1 MKSGDLAA
9 EVVQDLNR
17 LVSLEVALARQE
29 LKEAAGLLVAGIA
42 YVTYRGLRKPALA
55 ERIHGVLPDTIGDLP
70 GSVREKFKRRPVR
83 VVISTSAVS
92 AAVSRIA
99 RPAPRTGKQAEG

>member
-17 LVSLEVALARQE
+17 LVSLEVALASHE
-29 LKEAAGLLVAGIA
+29 LVA
-42 YVTYRGLRKPALA
+42 YRGLRKPALA
-55 ERIHGVLPDTIGDLP
+55 DRVRGVLPDTIGDLP

-83 VVISTSAVS
+83 VVISTSEVS

-99 RPAPRTGKQAEG
+99 RPAPKTGKQAEG